1 MNYDEF
7 FATASQDL
15 TKDETQQILDLLL
28 LLRDHKNDYC
38 VDLNQYTQKEE
49 AEIFQRIQEKLPMY
63 ATFMPAL
70 SKMLFRYYQDQ
81 EGCTV
86 QNGILLDR
94 EGEEVDIIL
103 ATLDYVICSCI
114 MQGEAK
120 EPRKEEPDRFK
131 FLQLF
136 AGNNGSHSISVPRS
150 NLTDLAERI
159 FNHRGKKPSSSKY
172 NRNEAYHGTLDK
184 GLAQYTRE
192 TDEYTYLV
200 EVREADKIFTRQ
212 GNQFTKML
220 TFSMQHWKEEGY
232 PGRVSFPL
240 DDMVQARMYST
251 QANARVGATTF
262 LRQLSSISMKRKLN
276 KNRSWI
282 GSNVITDWGI
292 VNNVVFFDINPS
304 VPNYLLAEFTSEL
317 PDWAYDLSP
326 SAFNLLLKITGQARQ
341 SGKQIKETGHF
352 DLRVD
357 TVRAFMGLPSP
368 TEVTGRKYKERIK
381 DPIENA
387 LEEIEET
394 SMRHRGEWPIQIT
407 PTWDEGEDIE
417 AYLAERL
424 VVKLPDSVQQ
434 GYVEIAERK
443 VEFQKEPRKPRKKK
457 PAKDTGGQPLD

>member
-1 MNYDEF
+1 M
-7 FATASQDL
+7 
-15 TKDETQQILDLLL
+15 L
-28 LLRDHKNDYC
+28 LLRDHKEEYC
-38 VDLNQYTQKEE
+38 VDLSQYTTDEKEE
-49 AEIFQRIQEKLPMY
+49 PEIYQRVQDKLPMY
-63 ATFMPAL
+63 TEFMPAL
-70 SKMLFRYYQDQ
+70 SKMLFLYYQDQ
-81 EGCTV
+81 EGCIV
-86 QNGILLDR
+86 KDGMLIDK
-94 EGEEVDIIL
+94 EGKEVDIIL
-103 ATLDYVICSCI
+103 ATLNYVVASCI
-114 MQGEAK
+114 MQGEARDAAEDTTTHSK
-120 EPRKEEPDRFK
+120 LADA
-131 FLQLF
+131 LQLF
-136 AGNNGSHSISVPRS
+136 ADGINLQLCADKKGSHSRSVPRS
-150 NLTDLAERI
+150 NLTDLAERV

-172 NRNEAYHGTLDK
+172 NRNETYQGTLDK

-240 DDMVQARMYST
+240 DDMVQAGMYST
-251 QANARVGATTF
+251 QANARAGATTF

-341 SGKQIKETGHF
+341 SGKQIKETGCF

-394 SMRHRGEWPIQIT
+394 SLRHRGEWPIQIT
-407 PTWDEGEDIE
+407 PTWNEGEDIE

-434 GYVEIAERK
+434 DYVEIAERK
-443 VEFQKEPRKPRKKK
+443 VEIQKKPRKPRKKK
-457 PAKDTGGQPLD
+457 PAKDTGDQPSD